1 MPNHTYRV
9 QRGRILKILYQVFP
23 EGANAYVLF
32 KALEDC
38 GIPSE
43 AKTFEGHL
51 AYLKDRELIKAI
63 DEDCGKLT
71 MKTAVV
77 LTHQGVEFVE
87 ADKNDKFIDMG
98 VE

>member
-23 EGANAYVLF
+23 EGANAYVLL
-32 KALEDC
+32 KSLEDC
-38 GIPSE
+38 GIPAGE
-43 AKTFEGHL
+43 QTFEGHL
-51 AYLKDRELIKAI
+51 AYLKGRELIKAI
-63 DEDCGKLT
+63 DVDRVKLT
-71 MKTAVV
+71 MKAAVI